1 MCQVL
6 LEVQDVRKAATFAK
20 VLVLKGRHA
29 HIEKQ
34 LEPDGGSQVT
44 ILHRA
49 PWSSKSKLLSITGG
63 VLRRRLVT
71 CLFPLL
77 TSPFNQLSSNP
88 YVVTAPQETTGKNWE
103 MTSVF
108 FFPIL
113 LPPSSLSLA
122 EPYCL
127 ASTHAHFESS
137 RSFLSCCHPDMG
149 IYVHLSLSCSNLSW
163 ALFTPMPIENLI
175 PKSCCHKVLGT
186 LRHLNNSQN

>member
-1 MCQVL
+1 MEEVKSPFCTGH
-6 LEVQDVRKAATFAK
+6 LEALRASCYPSQEEFWEEDEPGRNLKHVAT
-20 VLVLKGRHA
+20 
-29 HIEKQ
+29 
-34 LEPDGGSQVT
+34 
-44 ILHRA
+44 
-49 PWSSKSKLLSITGG
+49 
-63 VLRRRLVT
+63 
-71 CLFPLL
+71 LFPLL

-122 EPYCL
+122 EPHCL

-186 LRHLNNSQN
+186 LRHLKNSQS